1 MNTTGRA
8 PGFLT
13 KSELQEFH
21 TGAAAHAYRTFGC
34 HALPG
39 TTGHRFA
46 VWAPHAQ
53 HVALVGDFNGWDAG
67 ATPMDRLPD
76 GTWVQTVDGLHDGA
90 LYKYAVTGADGQTV
104 LKADPFAAHCETGP
118 ATASKV
124 WSLEGYVWHD
134 RSYLRRRA
142 ERDVYRAPMSI
153 YEVHLGSWRRPET
166 GLPWYRSIA
175 DELADYC
182 REMHYTHVELLPVT
196 EYPYDGSWGYQV
208 TGYYAPTSRYGTP
221 QDFMYFVD
229 KLHRAGIGVIMDWV
243 PAHFPKDAHGLARF
257 DGTRLYECKEARM
270 AEHPEWGTLIFD
282 YAMPEVQ
289 SFLISSAMLFFDRY
303 HIDGIRVD
311 AVSSMLYL
319 NYARRD
325 GEWTPNRDGGNINL
339 GAVAFLQKLN
349 TTLLTA
355 WPGCMTI
362 AEESSAYPGVTKP
375 PYDGGLGFSFKWD
388 MGFMHDTLDYM
399 AMDPYF
405 RSYNHSRITFSM
417 MYAFSENFVLA
428 FSHDEVV
435 HGKASMVNKMWGD
448 YDTKFASLRALYGYQ
463 FAHPGKKLMFMGGEF
478 AQFIEWNYNQQLDWN
493 LLEYPS
499 HAGMQSY
506 VRELGRLY
514 LSIPALSRIDD
525 SWDGFTWLNVDDNE
539 RSSVAFMRMCPRSY
553 VVCALNFTPVRYD
566 DFTIG
571 LPRPGV
577 LKELINSD
585 DVKYGGSGI
594 HNAPEIASEDTP
606 FLEHPCSAKIT
617 LPPMSAVWFRFT
629 PAPKKAKKAAKP
641 AAKKPAKTAE
651 KAPASEGGK
660 ALVKAGEKA
669 VAKRGEKAIAK
680 RGEKAIAHRGERA
693 LAKTGDEP
701 AAKPKKTAKKK

>member
-1 MNTTGRA
+1 MDTTRRA

-39 TTGHRFA
+39 TAEHRFA

-53 HVALVGDFNGWDAG
+53 HVALVGDFNGWDID

-153 YEVHLGSWRRPET
+153 YEVHLGSWRRPEA
-166 GLPWYRSIA
+166 GLPWYRSVA

-182 REMHYTHVELLPVT
+182 REMCYTHVELLPVT
-196 EYPYDGSWGYQV
+196 EYPYEGSWGYQV

-339 GAVAFLQKLN
+339 GAVAFLQKAQHDPAHGMARLHDDC
-349 TTLLTA
+349 
-355 WPGCMTI
+355 G
-362 AEESSAYPGVTKP
+362 GV
-375 PYDGGLGFSFKWD
+375 
-388 MGFMHDTLDYM
+388 
-399 AMDPYF
+399 
-405 RSYNHSRITFSM
+405 
-417 MYAFSENFVLA
+417 
-428 FSHDEVV
+428 
-435 HGKASMVNKMWGD
+435 
-448 YDTKFASLRALYGYQ
+448 
-463 FAHPGKKLMFMGGEF
+463 
-478 AQFIEWNYNQQLDWN
+478 
-493 LLEYPS
+493 
-499 HAGMQSY
+499 
-506 VRELGRLY
+506 VR
-514 LSIPALSRIDD
+514 
-525 SWDGFTWLNVDDNE
+525 
-539 RSSVAFMRMCPRSY
+539 
-553 VVCALNFTPVRYD
+553 
-566 DFTIG
+566 
-571 LPRPGV
+571 LPRR
-577 LKELINSD
+577 D
-585 DVKYGGSGI
+585 
-594 HNAPEIASEDTP
+594 
-606 FLEHPCSAKIT
+606 
-617 LPPMSAVWFRFT
+617 
-629 PAPKKAKKAAKP
+629 KAA
-641 AAKKPAKTAE
+641 
-651 KAPASEGGK
+651 
-660 ALVKAGEKA
+660 L
-669 VAKRGEKAIAK
+669 
-680 RGEKAIAHRGERA
+680 
-693 LAKTGDEP
+693 
-701 AAKPKKTAKKK
+701 

>member
-53 HVALVGDFNGWDAG
+53 RVAIVGDFNGWDID

-142 ERDVYRAPMSI
+142 ERDVYRAPLSI

-166 GLPWYRSIA
+166 GLPWYRSVA

-311 AVSSMLYL
+311 AVPRCCTSTTPGATASGRPTATAATSISARSPFCKSST
-319 NYARRD
+319 R
-325 GEWTPNRDGGNINL
+325 
-339 GAVAFLQKLN
+339 
-349 TTLLTA
+349 
-355 WPGCMTI
+355 
-362 AEESSAYPGVTKP
+362 
-375 PYDGGLGFSFKWD
+375 
-388 MGFMHDTLDYM
+388 
-399 AMDPYF
+399 
-405 RSYNHSRITFSM
+405 
-417 MYAFSENFVLA
+417 
-428 FSHDEVV
+428 
-435 HGKASMVNKMWGD
+435 
-448 YDTKFASLRALYGYQ
+448 
-463 FAHPGKKLMFMGGEF
+463 
-478 AQFIEWNYNQQLDWN
+478 
-493 LLEYPS
+493 
-499 HAGMQSY
+499 
-506 VRELGRLY
+506 
-514 LSIPALSRIDD
+514 
-525 SWDGFTWLNVDDNE
+525 
-539 RSSVAFMRMCPRSY
+539 
-553 VVCALNFTPVRYD
+553 
-566 DFTIG
+566 
-571 LPRPGV
+571 
-577 LKELINSD
+577 
-585 DVKYGGSGI
+585 
-594 HNAPEIASEDTP
+594 
-606 FLEHPCSAKIT
+606 PCS
-617 LPPMSAVWFRFT
+617 RHG
-629 PAPKKAKKAAKP
+629 P
-641 AAKKPAKTAE
+641 AA
-651 KAPASEGGK
+651 
-660 ALVKAGEKA
+660 
-669 VAKRGEKAIAK
+669 
-680 RGEKAIAHRGERA
+680 
-693 LAKTGDEP
+693 
-701 AAKPKKTAKKK
+701 